1 MKTLTVILAAA
12 ASVAS
17 AQQPMTLTA
26 NVPFA
31 FHQKDQ
37 AMAAGRYQVKQGPA
51 IGALTIS
58 DSNGKNPGVTI
69 FNYASG
75 PTLAKGI
82 LRFHCYEGAKCFLSE
97 VIAPGSS
104 SRMVVPRGKAERE
117 MMRGSG
123 KMAKVIDT
131 PAVAAE

>member
-17 AQQPMTLTA
+17 AQQPTLTA

-37 AMAAGRYQVKQGPA
+37 AMAAGRYQVKQGPSS
-51 IGALTIS
+51 GALTIS

-75 PTLAKGI
+75 PSLAKGI
-82 LRFHCYEGAKCFLSE
+82 LRFNCYEGGKCFLSE
-97 VIAPGSS
+97 VIAPDSS
-104 SRMVVPRGKAERE
+104 RRMVVPRGKIERE

-123 KMAKVIDT
+123 KMAKVVDT
-131 PAVAAE
+131 PAAAAE